1 MSPLFLVLEGIDGA
15 GTTTQVRLIADE
27 LRARRVPVHT
37 TAEPS
42 SGPVGSLLRLMLTG
56 RVTGASWQ
64 QLALLFAA
72 DRADHLDSEIVPNLR
87 EGVTVISD
95 RYDHSSVAYQA
106 TSASDSGST
115 PALRGGATSA
125 DGALDLDVVAWI
137 RGLNRFARRPDLT
150 VVLDVPAAVAAERRR
165 ARSGRTE
172 LFDDDALQARLGAF
186 YADLEQHFPGERI
199 VHIDGTQPL
208 AAVTAAVLA
217 AMASVSR
224 T

>member
-15 GTTTQVRLIADE
+15 GTTTQARAVADA

-64 QLALLFAA
+64 QMALLFAA
-72 DRADHLDSEIVPNLR
+72 DRADHLDSEILPNLR

-95 RYDHSSVAYQA
+95 RFDHSSVAYQA
-106 TSASDSGST
+106 LSAGYGESA
-115 PALRGGATSA
+115 PALRGGASSA

-150 VVLDVPAAVAAERRR
+150 VVLDVPVAVAAERRR

-186 YADLEQHFPGERI
+186 YADLEQHFPNERI
-199 VHIDGTQPL
+199 VHVDGAQSP
-208 AAVTAAVLA
+208 ADVTAAVLA
-217 AMASVSR
+217 AIASVSR
-224 T
+224 H

>member
-1 MSPLFLVLEGIDGA
+1 MSSLFLVLEGIDGA
-15 GTTTQVRLIADE
+15 GTTTQARAVADA

-64 QLALLFAA
+64 QMALLFAA
-72 DRADHLDSEIVPNLR
+72 DRADHLDSEILPNLR

-95 RYDHSSVAYQA
+95 RFDHSSVAYQA
-106 TSASDSGST
+106 ISA
-115 PALRGGATSA
+115 SA

-150 VVLDVPAAVAAERRR
+150 VVLDVPAAIAAERRR

-172 LFDDDALQARLGAF
+172 LFDDDALQARLCAF
-186 YADLEQHFPGERI
+186 YADLEQHFPGE
-199 VHIDGTQPL
+199 HIAHVDGTQSP
-208 AAVTAAVLA
+208 ADVTAAVLA
-217 AMASVSR
+217 AIASVSR
-224 T
+224 R